1 MQSINTNVAAL
12 NSQRV
17 LNRTQSQLATAMQ
30 RLASGLRINS
40 AKDDAAGLAITE
52 RMTSQIRGMN
62 QAHRNINDAISMAQT
77 TEGALATLNDLFQR
91 GRELAIQAANDS
103 NSTTDRQALQA
114 EINQLVTE
122 VDRISETTV
131 FNSVKVFAGGSREVA
146 YDTSSS
152 GLTPEQE
159 ELVIYL
165 QRSWLEQGEDMLEQY
180 FGITADGA
188 PLDIKFVEGED
199 YLAAVS
205 IGGYEIATG

>member
-12 NSQRV
+12 YSQRV

-30 RLASGLRINS
+30 RLSSGLRINS

-91 GRELAIQAANDS
+91 GRELAVQAANDS

-122 VDRISETTV
+122 VDSISETTA
-131 FNSVKVFAGGSREVA
+131 FNSVKVFAGGSREVT

-159 ELVIYL
+159 ELVPGPATAANLTRHYYFVYL
-165 QRSWLEQGEDMLEQY
+165 GAEPQRSARIPCTNCTLSRIRCFCSAENRY
-180 FGITADGA
+180 R
-188 PLDIKFVEGED
+188 
-199 YLAAVS
+199 
-205 IGGYEIATG
+205 